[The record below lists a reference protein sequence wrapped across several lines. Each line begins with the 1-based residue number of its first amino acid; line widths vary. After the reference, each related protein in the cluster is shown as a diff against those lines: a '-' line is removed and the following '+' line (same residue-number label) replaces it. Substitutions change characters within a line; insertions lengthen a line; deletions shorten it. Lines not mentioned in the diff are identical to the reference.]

1 MSEEYTLVRDIIYD
15 HNERMHNI
23 KKYYPF
29 FRLADTTFAQYQD
42 ERYKN
47 LDMGYILMG
56 VLRFFIEE
64 NNFKERLVSYRELA
78 DFMIGM
84 LRRDFDLTK
93 ESAEEMEEL
102 AAYIFDKLTNEGK
115 PFTYEFFDPREKVR
129 KSVRVKMIDSRV
141 MENNVVYYITSDA
154 IEFYLDTKEIKDES
168 NITVAQ
174 VLLEKMIANK
184 NFRGGTEVVS
194 RINNEVAKLIA
205 RKNEIL
211 TILSYDIYEGM
222 KAYESFMETGGKWFE
237 EEEKL
242 FRKNK
247 HLIEQALRAGAND
260 NRYFEAM
267 DDIYHLETEI
277 NRAMNR
283 HGELLHACMEL
294 QSRMDEA
301 IRGAKIHRL
310 KRSFDFRNA
319 LNRLM
324 ENGNVEALEKFV
336 TPMMKPFIQKRFSLL
351 LIDNLLSYKQ
361 DNDEH
366 GEKIAK
372 KEYNE
377 DFKYE
382 DELEEE
388 RIVSNYELFFR
399 VLVRLLRQQA
409 RVEIEEYHRALVDI
423 CGENVLNNGDYYSF
437 LVHLCQ
443 KKEYDLSRTFE
454 KPDTFLEEMI
464 KELTFAS
471 NLRFI
476 IHFPKDS
483 EEELVNIDGRF
494 ISNLTFER
502 IPETDSDRIT
512 SSI

>member
-211 TILSYDIYEGM
+211 TILSYG
-222 KAYESFMETGGKWFE
+222 
-237 EEEKL
+237 
-242 FRKNK
+242 
-247 HLIEQALRAGAND
+247 
-260 NRYFEAM
+260 EA
-267 DDIYHLETEI
+267 
-277 NRAMNR
+277 
-283 HGELLHACMEL
+283 
-294 QSRMDEA
+294 
-301 IRGAKIHRL
+301 
-310 KRSFDFRNA
+310 
-319 LNRLM
+319 
-324 ENGNVEALEKFV
+324 V
-336 TPMMKPFIQKRFSLL
+336 
-351 LIDNLLSYKQ
+351 
-361 DNDEH
+361 
-366 GEKIAK
+366 
-372 KEYNE
+372 
-377 DFKYE
+377 
-382 DELEEE
+382 
-388 RIVSNYELFFR
+388 
-399 VLVRLLRQQA
+399 
-409 RVEIEEYHRALVDI
+409 
-423 CGENVLNNGDYYSF
+423 
-437 LVHLCQ
+437 
-443 KKEYDLSRTFE
+443 
-454 KPDTFLEEMI
+454 
-464 KELTFAS
+464 
-471 NLRFI
+471 
-476 IHFPKDS
+476 S
-483 EEELVNIDGRF
+483 EE
-494 ISNLTFER
+494 
-502 IPETDSDRIT
+502 
-512 SSI
+512 